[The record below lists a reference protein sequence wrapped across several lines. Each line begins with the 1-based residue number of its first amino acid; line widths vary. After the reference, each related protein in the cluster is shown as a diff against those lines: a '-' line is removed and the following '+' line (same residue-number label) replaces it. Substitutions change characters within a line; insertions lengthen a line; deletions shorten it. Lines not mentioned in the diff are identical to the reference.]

1 VGNCNFLKINQCN
14 ILADYVEINNDIY
27 FLILVVLL
35 MIARTFYSY
44 DNIMD
49 MIYKYVKN
57 SQLFRI
63 EKIIHKSKKD

>member
-1 VGNCNFLKINQCN
+1 
-14 ILADYVEINNDIY
+14 
-27 FLILVVLL
+27 
-35 MIARTFYSY
+35 MIARTLYSY

-63 EKIIHKSKKD
+63 EKIIDKSKKD